1 MFCTLKGETGRFPYT
16 NGRFT
21 LLHLSKLQHMIDF
34 HCHILPALDD
44 GAVTVDDAIAMAN
57 ALAAFGYTTVC
68 CTPHCIKGYYD
79 ITPKKVREAT
89 LMLQADLDN
98 ADIRLELWPGMEYML
113 DECFAEFADDL
124 QPLGDTR
131 LVLCEAPQQAHPGV
145 VLESLELI
153 IARGYVPLIAHPERT
168 QYFYTS
174 LTKREGLE
182 EKRTVHSEKSE
193 GVKAKTLLRRLFAPR
208 SSRFAPQRDNWST
221 VLAKGLPEG
230 ILFQANFGSFSGFY
244 GETVQ
249 RRAYELLKL
258 GVYSALASDLHDGS
272 SAEKVLIYDKI
283 ETNPLIKKLAEF
295 DGSKRCLNES
305 RCGDVRRFSCAITT
319 V

>member
-1 MFCTLKGETGRFPYT
+1 
-16 NGRFT
+16 
-21 LLHLSKLQHMIDF
+21 MIDF

-44 GAVTVDDAIAMAN
+44 GAVTIDDSIAMAK

-98 ADIRLELWPGMEYML
+98 ADINLELWPGMEYML

-131 LVLCEAPQQAHPGV
+131 LILCEAPPQAHPGV
-145 VLESLELI
+145 VLEGLELI
-153 IARGYVPLIAHPERT
+153 IAKGYVPLIAHPERT
-168 QYFYTS
+168 QHFYTMF
-174 LTKREGLE
+174 TKHEDLE
-182 EKRTVHSEKSE
+182 EKRKVRSAIRDGGKVDSFF
-193 GVKAKTLLRRLFAPR
+193 RRLFAPR
-208 SSRFAPQRDNWST
+208 PPRFAPQRDNWST
-221 VLAKGLPEG
+221 VTQKGLPEG

-258 GVYSALASDLHDGS
+258 GIYSALASDLHDGG
-272 SAEKVLIYDKI
+272 SADKALIHGKI
-283 ETNPLIKKLAEF
+283 ETNPLLKKLSEF
-295 DGSKRCLNES
+295 DGVAIEVNFDYLLKKTLL
-305 RCGDVRRFSCAITT
+305 VKLFSTI
-319 V
+319 